1 MMVKDQ
7 IEIKEK
13 IKFQEVKVKEEDQLN
28 MIIRNSIHQKNTMNL
43 KIHFNKLKLF
53 V

>member
-28 MIIRNSIHQKNTMNL
+28 MIIRNRNWVNC
-43 KIHFNKLKLF
+43 
-53 V
+53 